1 MAENKPYRYGLI
13 VLGLFV
19 VAVGLFIMSVEEPQV
34 FATFCAFGLLM
45 VGIGIAWSICQ
56 CYPKVTFITQS
67 QDEFWT
73 MEKSGL
79 VDGTETNNKSWNML
93 VHAWNKIVQDVVSAL
108 CRLDCLGSASESA
121 RAPLASFQ
129 DDMEKSDEDSDGD
142 KALRSEPALE
152 TGSQV
157 LTAHADQ
164 VRTLSCTRSCP
175 ALDRLHTST
184 PLPGPKAPNLDSVP
198 ELYYGK
204 VEDSCHFESDL
215 DSQ

>member
-79 VDGTETNNKSWNML
+79 VDGTETNNK
-93 VHAWNKIVQDVVSAL
+93 
-108 CRLDCLGSASESA
+108 SASESA